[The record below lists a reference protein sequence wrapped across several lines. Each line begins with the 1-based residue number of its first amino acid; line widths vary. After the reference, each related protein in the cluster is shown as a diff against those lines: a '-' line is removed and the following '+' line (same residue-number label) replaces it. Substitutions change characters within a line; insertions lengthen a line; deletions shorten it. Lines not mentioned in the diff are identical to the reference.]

1 MTYTKSP
8 KPIFIIDRMIHG
20 LARWLRFL
28 GFYSIH
34 IEDME
39 HVASIKNQ
47 YPNTIFIT
55 TSKKNFNKFGDY
67 NAFLLKKNTIPEQ
80 LLELNNVFRIYK
92 QIDLLSICSICNI
105 QIEPVNKDEIQNLI
119 PDRVWNS
126 FQTFWRCPKCQRIY
140 WHGGHI
146 ERLINKLRQMN
157 VPLNKNQNSK
167 K

>member
-8 KPIFIIDRMIHG
+8 KPTFIIDRMIHG

-28 GFYSIH
+28 GFHSIH
-34 IEDME
+34 IEDIE
-39 HVASIKNQ
+39 YVTSINNQ
-47 YPNTIFIT
+47 YPNAIFIT
-55 TSKKNFNKFGDY
+55 TSKKNLNKFGDY
-67 NAFLLKKNTIPEQ
+67 NAFLLKNKTIPEQ
-80 LLELNNVFRIYK
+80 LRELNNVFRIYQ

-119 PDRVWNS
+119 PERVWNS
-126 FQTFWRCPKCQRIY
+126 FQKFWKCPKCQRIY

-146 ERLINKLRQMN
+146 ERLINKLQQMN
-157 VPLNKNQNSK
+157 IPLNKNKTSK